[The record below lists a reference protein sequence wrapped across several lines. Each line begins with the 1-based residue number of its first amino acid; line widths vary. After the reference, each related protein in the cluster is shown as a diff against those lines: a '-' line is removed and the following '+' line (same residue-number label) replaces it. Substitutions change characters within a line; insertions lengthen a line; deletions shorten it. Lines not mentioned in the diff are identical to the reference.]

1 MWLRYT
7 YTSPACGVQ
16 DTVLF
21 HSALKH
27 KDTKTVFCVSES
39 FNLGSLT
46 VSVEFTLLM
55 CAVMLRYLTEIGM
68 LGSFDDIEACLW
80 Q

>member
-1 MWLRYT
+1 MCVI
-7 YTSPACGVQ
+7 S
-16 DTVLF
+16 F

-27 KDTKTVFCVSES
+27 NGTKTDCCISES